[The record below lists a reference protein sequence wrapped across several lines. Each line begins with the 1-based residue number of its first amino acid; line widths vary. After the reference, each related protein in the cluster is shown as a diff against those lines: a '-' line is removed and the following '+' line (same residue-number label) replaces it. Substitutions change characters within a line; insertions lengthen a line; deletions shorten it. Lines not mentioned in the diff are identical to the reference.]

1 MHLQAS
7 STLIP
12 TTLLTVTKKLRLV
25 KDLPVNATDSCN
37 KGSTDNPCGVDDRP
51 VVDGP
56 AIRFLLSAFV
66 WLDSIA
72 SASTCSRPILPL
84 DHQRLLEE
92 NEVDMVSVTGCRN
105 WAMAAVVKV
114 CKLDNWKKT
123 LEGENRLSTR
133 KLVDEATAIEQS
145 IRDQAAQ
152 MLGNDV
158 FYVSRHPSLSS
169 SQASADYIEKLITT
183 IFALSSLTYLHVVVS
198 GGCPELPEIKESV
211 SKTIEALRQIPEP
224 HLLNRVIWPF
234 CVAGCLAVESQYDFF
249 TDMGDGILSRRHIKA
264 ISIIQSCWELRQT
277 QAAPCKWSDVPFSPA
292 LLV

>member
-12 TTLLTVTKKLRLV
+12 TTLITVTKKLRLI
-25 KDLPVNATDSCN
+25 KDLPVNATESCD
-37 KGSTDNPCGVDDRP
+37 KGSTDNQRGVDDRP

-72 SASTCSRPILPL
+72 SASTCTQPILPL

-114 CKLDNWKKT
+114 CKLDSWKKT
-123 LEGENRLSTR
+123 LERENRLSTR

-152 MLGNDV
+152 MLGNDA
-158 FYVSRHPSLSS
+158 FCVSRYPSLSS
-169 SQASADYIEKLITT
+169 SQVSEDYVEKIITA

-211 SKTIEALRQIPEP
+211 SKTIEALQQIPEP
-224 HLLNRVIWPF
+224 HLLNSVIWPF
-234 CVAGCLAVESQYDFF
+234 CVAGCLAVESQYAFF
-249 TDMGDGILSRRHIKA
+249 TDMGDRIFSRRHTKA

-277 QAAPCKWSDVPFSPA
+277 QTAPCKWSDVPFSPA